1 MQISNNSAVEFHY
14 TLSEAGE
21 QIETSTN
28 DAPLSY
34 IHGSEGMLAGLT
46 QALEGKTAGDKFSV
60 TLAPSESYGERVDD
74 LIQRIP
80 LKHLQSESKVKVW
93 KPGMTAMVN
102 SNQGRHQVT
111 IVKVGRFNADCDLNH
126 PFAGKTLTFDV
137 EVVSVREAT
146 AEEIS
151 HGHVHSAGGCG
162 HSH

>member
-1 MQISNNSAVEFHY
+1 MQISKDAAVEFHY

-21 QIETSTN
+21 QIESSK
-28 DAPLSY
+28 DGEPLSY
-34 IHGSEGMLAGLT
+34 IQGTEGMLPGLEK
-46 QALEGKTAGDKFSV
+46 ALEGKSAGDNFSV
-60 TLAPSESYGERVDD
+60 TLEPSESYGERVDN

-80 LKHLQSESKVKVW
+80 LKHLQGNTKVW
-93 KPGMTAMVN
+93 KPGMTAIVH

-137 EVVSVREAT
+137 EVINVRQAT
-146 AEEIS
+146 AEELS
-151 HGHVHSAGGCG
+151 HGHVHGEGGCG

>member
-1 MQISNNSAVEFHY
+1 MQISKNSAVEFHY
-14 TLSEAGE
+14 TLSEAGK
-21 QIETSTN
+21 QLETSTN

-34 IHGSEGMLAGLT
+34 IHGSEGMLAGLES
-46 QALEGKTAGDKFSV
+46 ALEGKIAGDTFSV
-60 TLAPSESYGERVDD
+60 TLSPSESYGERVDN

-80 LKHLQSESKVKVW
+80 LKHLQGDVKVW
-93 KPGMTAMVN
+93 KPGMTAMVH

-146 AEEIS
+146 SEEIS
-151 HGHVHSAGGCG
+151 HGHVHAEGGCG
-162 HSH
+162 HAH

>member
-1 MQISNNSAVEFHY
+1 MQISKDAVVEFHY

-21 QIETSTN
+21 QIESSK
-28 DAPLSY
+28 DGEPLSY
-34 IHGSEGMLAGLT
+34 IHGTEGMLPCLEK
-46 QALEGKTAGDKFSV
+46 ALEGRTAGDNFSV
-60 TLAPSESYGERVDD
+60 TLEPSESYGERVDD

-80 LKHLQSESKVKVW
+80 LKHLQGNTKVW
-93 KPGMTAMVN
+93 KPGMTAIVH

-137 EVVSVREAT
+137 EVLNVRQAT
-146 AEEIS
+146 AEELS
-151 HGHVHSAGGCG
+151 HGHVHGEGGCG

>member
-1 MQISNNSAVEFHY
+1 MQITKDSVVEFHY

-21 QIETSTN
+21 QIETSKS
-28 DAPLSY
+28 AEPLSY
-34 IHGSEGMLAGLT
+34 IHGSEGMLPGLEK
-46 QALEGKTAGDKFSV
+46 ALDGKAAGDTFSV

-80 LKHLQSESKVKVW
+80 LKHLQGDTKVW
-93 KPGMTAMVN
+93 KAGMTAIVN

-111 IVKVGRFNADCDLNH
+111 LVKVGRFNADCDLNH

-137 EVVSVREAT
+137 EVINVREAT
-146 AEEIS
+146 NEELA
-151 HGHVHSAGGCG
+151 HGHVHSEGGCG